1 MKKNLLIGA
10 FALLGFAANAQ
21 TKGNFKLGTHIGV
34 PTGNLADVATFN
46 IGVDMAY
53 LFNIDANFKAGFT
66 TGYSHY
72 FVKSITRNFLGRQI
86 TLRPDDI
93 GIIPVAATA
102 KYNFESNVF
111 IGADLGY
118 AFFVVGQDGTTGA
131 FYFQPKLGYQSKNN
145 EFYISYKGMSKE
157 GTTIGSVN
165 LGYAYTFK

>member
-1 MKKNLLIGA
+1 MKKNLFIGV

-34 PTGNLADVATFN
+34 PTGNLADVASFN
-46 IGVDMAY
+46 VGIDMAY
-53 LFNIDANFKAGFT
+53 LFNIDTNFKAGFT

-72 FVKSITRNFLGRQI
+72 FVKDYTIEYSGGKF
-86 TLRPDDI
+86 TLQPEDI
-93 GIIPVAATA
+93 AIIPVAATA
-102 KYNFESNVF
+102 KYNFEPNFF

-118 AFFVVGQDGTTGA
+118 AFFVVGGEGTTGA
-131 FYFQPKLGYQSKNN
+131 FYFQPRLGYQLKNN
-145 EFYISYKGMSKE
+145 ELYISYKGMSKE